1 MGTTDAI
8 VEVSPFVCRMWE
20 LHDRIEEYIG
30 DSTGKAEV
38 ESFDRYGQLIPVLG
52 RPVRGEPGFE
62 VELIYGARRLHIA
75 RQLNK
80 PIRVMLRDVS
90 DREAVVAMDAENRH
104 RKDISP
110 YERGSSYARLLRSGF
125 FGSQEELA
133 QALNTSASQVS
144 RLLKLTR
151 LPALILGAFSSPL
164 EICEVWGLT
173 LLSMWEDPMVRPAL
187 SETARAL
194 AARSPKP
201 PAQQIYDQL
210 LTARAHRPRP
220 LRRRKEKEEII
231 TDPDGTPLFRV
242 RRQVDSMVLVLPTR
256 GLSGARVSAI
266 KQMIGQLLQK
276 SVVESRESPVTQ
288 LKRAEPEGPRKFNGV
303 AALTG

>member
-1 MGTTDAI
+1 MGTTEI

-30 DSTGKAEV
+30 DATGKAEID
-38 ESFDRYGQLIPVLG
+38 SFDRYGQLIPVLG
-52 RPVRGEPGFE
+52 RPVKGEPGYE

-80 PIRVMLRDVS
+80 PIRVMLRQVS

-104 RKDISP
+104 RRDISP
-110 YERGSSYARLLRSGF
+110 YERGFSYARLLRAGF
-125 FGSQEELA
+125 FSSQEELA

-151 LPALILGAFSSPL
+151 LPALIIAAFSSPL

-173 LLSMWEDPMVRPAL
+173 LLTMWEDPLVRPAL

-194 AARSPKP
+194 AARDPKP
-201 PAQQIYDQL
+201 SAQQIYDQL

-220 LRRRKEKEEII
+220 MRRRREKEEVI
-231 TDPDGTPLFRV
+231 TDSDGTPLFRI
-242 RRQVDSMVLVLPTR
+242 RRQGDSVVLVLPTQ
-256 GLSGARVSAI
+256 GLSGARVSSI
-266 KQMIGQLLQK
+266 KQAIGQLLQK
-276 SVVESRESPVTQ
+276 SIVESREGPAP
-288 LKRAEPEGPRKFNGV
+288 LAKRAELEGGRKFN
-303 AALTG
+303 ANSLSLSS

>member
-1 MGTTDAI
+1 MATTDAI
-8 VEVSPFVCRMWE
+8 VEFSPFVCRMWE
-20 LHDRIEEYIG
+20 LHDRIEEYIS
-30 DSTGKAEV
+30 DSTAKAEI

-52 RPVRGEPGFE
+52 RPVKGEPGYE

-90 DREAVVAMDAENRH
+90 DREAIIAMDAENRH

-110 YERGSSYARLLRSGF
+110 YERGFSYARLLRSGF
-125 FGSQEELA
+125 FNSQEELA

-164 EICEVWGLT
+164 EICEVWGLR
-173 LLSMWEDPMVRPAL
+173 LLTMWEDPIVRPAL
-187 SETARAL
+187 SDTARAL
-194 AARSPKP
+194 AASDPKP
-201 PAQQIYDQL
+201 PPQQVYDQL

-220 LRRRKEKEEII
+220 IRRRNEKEEVI
-231 TDPDGTPLFRV
+231 TGPDGTLLFRV
-242 RRQVDSMVLVLPTR
+242 RRQGDAVVLVLPTR
-256 GLSGARVSAI
+256 GLSGARVTAI
-266 KQMIGQLLQK
+266 KHAVGQVLQG
-276 SVVESRESPVTQ
+276 SVVEGREGSTPAS
-288 LKRAEPEGPRKFNGV
+288 KRTESCKFNGV
-303 AALTG
+303 ALTG

>member
-1 MGTTDAI
+1 MGTTTDAI

-52 RPVRGEPGFE
+52 RPVRGEPGYE

-125 FGSQEELA
+125 FSSQEELA

-173 LLSMWEDPMVRPAL
+173 LLTMWEDPMVRPAL

-194 AARSPKP
+194 GATNIKP
-201 PAQQIYDQL
+201 PPQQIYEQL

-220 LRRRKEKEEII
+220 MRRRQEKEEII
-231 TDPDGTPLFRV
+231 TDPEGTPLFRM
-242 RRQVDSMVLVLPTR
+242 RRQVDSVVLVLPTR
-256 GLSGARVSAI
+256 GLSVARVGTI
-266 KQMIGQLLQK
+266 KQVIGQLLQK
-276 SVVESRESPVTQ
+276 SVVDPQASPA
-288 LKRAEPEGPRKFNGV
+288 KRAEPEGARKFNGL
-303 AALTG
+303 ALSS

>member
-1 MGTTDAI
+1 MPTTDAI

-30 DSTGKAEV
+30 DCTGKAEID
-38 ESFDRYGQLIPVLG
+38 SFDRYGQLTPVLG
-52 RPVRGEPGFE
+52 RPVRGEVGYQ

-80 PIRVMLRDVS
+80 PIRVILREVS

-104 RKDISP
+104 RRDISP
-110 YERGSSYARLLRSGF
+110 YERGCSYARLLRSNCF
-125 FGSQEELA
+125 NTQEELA

-173 LLSMWEDPMVRPAL
+173 LLNMWQDPTVRPAL
-187 SETARAL
+187 SDLARAL
-194 AARSPKP
+194 GARDPKP
-201 PAQQIYDQL
+201 PAQQIYDEL
-210 LTARAHRPRP
+210 LTARAQRPRP
-220 LRRRKEKEEII
+220 LRRPKGKEAIV
-231 TDPDGTPLFRV
+231 TDLDGTPLFRF
-242 RRQVDSMVLVLPTR
+242 RRQVDAVVIVLPAR
-256 GLSGARVSAI
+256 GLSGARVSSIENA
-266 KQMIGQLLQK
+266 IGQLLQ
-276 SVVESRESPVTQ
+276 
-288 LKRAEPEGPRKFNGV
+288 
-303 AALTG
+303 TG